1 MSALRKEGAIIMGK
15 TNMDEFSMGYAV
27 VIDHVTN
34 SNLTRV
40 VLHRSGNTQSYFG
53 PVINPWSPSAK
64 SEEAFV
70 AGGSSGGSAAAVASD
85 SCFGY
90 PTCLCFVHR

>member
-1 MSALRKEGAIIMGK
+1 
-15 TNMDEFSMGYAV
+15 
-27 VIDHVTN
+27 VIDQASCHQ
-34 SNLTRV
+34 LTSA

-64 SEEAFV
+64 PEEAFV

-90 PTCLCFVHR
+90 PTLLVLRSYPDNVMWSWTFG